1 MKMFVRTE
9 SGIYE
14 FNDSEFNINNN
25 HLEEIYEGDIPGLAF
40 VTDLGE
46 FIKQSDTIIEL
57 CDYVFLFDNEVT
69 IKKLTHENDE
79 DTIEYLKEC
88 IELGMKIKLAILTDK
103 GLIYVADMNNEGD
116 LKLI

>member
-1 MKMFVRTE
+1 MKYIRTE
-9 SGIYE
+9 NGIYE
-14 FNDSEFNINNN
+14 VEAITEEIMDLETGQTALVYHLSDGNYRTNYDEFN
-25 HLEEIYEGDIPGLAF
+25 LA
-40 VTDLGE
+40 
-46 FIKQSDTIIEL
+46 DTIIEL

-69 IKKLTHENDE
+69 IRKLTHEDDE

-103 GLIYVADMNNEGD
+103 GLIYVAEMNDEGD